1 MIDGDLSSD
10 DISLSVEDRQTLCD
24 NVNVIFNCAATVR
37 FLDKLKVILNNNT
50 LGTLRALTLAQEVK
64 NLQAF
69 VHVSTTYVK
78 DHNEERYYPT
88 HLNVR
93 DIIATVQTAS
103 DADLDE
109 LEKKL

>member
-10 DISLSVEDRQTLCD
+10 DIGLNFEDRRTICD

-37 FLDKLKVILNNNT
+37 FLDKLKAILNNNT
-50 LGTLRALTLAQEVK
+50 LGTLRALTLAQEIK
-64 NLQAF
+64 NLRAF

-78 DHNEERYYPT
+78 DQNEERYYPT
-88 HLNVR
+88 HFNVH
-93 DIIATVQTAS
+93 DIIKTVQTAS